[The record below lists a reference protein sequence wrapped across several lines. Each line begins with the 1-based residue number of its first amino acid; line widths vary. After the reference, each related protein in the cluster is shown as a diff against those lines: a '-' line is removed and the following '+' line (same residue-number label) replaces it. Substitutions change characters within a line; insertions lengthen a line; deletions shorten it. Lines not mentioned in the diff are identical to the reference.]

1 MNEEKLNASQLYIKD
16 DGSIAEEPLHDKIEI
31 EQVDYKKLD
40 KVDLVRLCTE
50 KDNAIKSYETERTN
64 VQNTYN
70 KEIADMNNYYV
81 ARINELKALIKYYE
95 RKFELLKN
103 LIDIEKEA
111 KVNDTVQRTTK
122 GQA

>member
-40 KVDLVRLCTE
+40 KIDLVRLCTE

-111 KVNDTVQRTTK
+111 KVNDTVQRTTE

>member
-81 ARINELKALIKYYE
+81 ARVNELKALIKYYE

-111 KVNDTVQRTTK
+111 KVNDTVQRTTE

>member
-111 KVNDTVQRTTK
+111 KVNDTVQRTTE